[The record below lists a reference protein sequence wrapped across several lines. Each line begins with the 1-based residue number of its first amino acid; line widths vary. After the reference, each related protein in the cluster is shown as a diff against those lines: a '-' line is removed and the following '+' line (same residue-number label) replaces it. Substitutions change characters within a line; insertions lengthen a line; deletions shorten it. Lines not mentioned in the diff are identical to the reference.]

1 MGHEWEGGFSGMI
14 MGWLWNDY
22 EICCW
27 MYPFSIQDLHPAP
40 TATYCNYPIAVPRR
54 EELPATQESPCTSC
68 TWDWDCASDSWNP
81 QTRGLL
87 ILGVKL
93 SMKPRAQVSPC
104 ELDRKAVWVVSQNP
118 NINMRWI
125 QNGKFRGFQSTF
137 QAHPSDMPWLFT
149 VFPLG

>member
-27 MYPFSIQDLHPAP
+27 MYPFSIQHLHPAP

-54 EELPATQESPCTSC
+54 EELPATQESPTAHGIETVRQTHGS
-68 TWDWDCASDSWNP
+68 P
-81 QTRGLL
+81 KTRGLL

-104 ELDRKAVWVVSQNP
+104 ELSTWGESKMANLEVFRVLFRHTHQTCPGCSRFSRWD
-118 NINMRWI
+118 NIEMIYN
-125 QNGKFRGFQSTF
+125 S
-137 QAHPSDMPWLFT
+137 
-149 VFPLG
+149 